1 MQLLELD
8 DSLDEPRLGKMST
21 AGSTGIDPRP
31 APAAREIVLTTAMIA
46 DVLLVATALA
56 VVLGSALL
64 GYLTMTWHVGD
75 FDAGAPLFIVI
86 GDKLLLLGGA
96 LVGAAVGGLVAFL
109 LSRAVRVAMGRQAPG
124 DR

>member
-8 DSLDEPRLGKMST
+8 DSLDEPRLGKIST

-64 GYLTMTWHVGD
+64 GYLTEMTWHVGD

-109 LSRAVRVAMGRQAPG
+109 LVVRSG
-124 DR
+124 